1 MPCILSADTPDH
13 SVGILH
19 IQLNSSTHPPFHNQ
33 MGLHLSC
40 IQYLWALES
49 ACLSSKPKETCKVP
63 IRKLIS
69 SFQAVDMFFVC
80 VGLLLLGLCLSDLF
94 T

>member
-1 MPCILSADTPDH
+1 
-13 SVGILH
+13 
-19 IQLNSSTHPPFHNQ
+19 

-40 IQYLWALES
+40 IQYSWALES

-69 SFQAVDMFFVC
+69 SFQAVGMFFVC
-80 VGLLLLGLCLSDLF
+80 VGLLLLGSVRLIYSPKLAMTF
-94 T
+94 RFN